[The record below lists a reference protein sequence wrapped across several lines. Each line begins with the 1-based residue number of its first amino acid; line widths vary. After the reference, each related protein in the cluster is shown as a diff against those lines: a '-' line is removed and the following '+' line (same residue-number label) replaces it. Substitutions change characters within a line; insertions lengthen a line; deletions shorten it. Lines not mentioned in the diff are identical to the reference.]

1 MKKIKK
7 IKVLIT
13 GASGLLGSVLT
24 NVLEKYDLYAFT
36 KEQFDV
42 TNFNNSKLKL
52 QKINP
57 DVIIHTA
64 ALTDLDYC
72 ELNPQISNVVNVL
85 STQNLVEYCYKTNC
99 KMIYISSTGVYGNKY
114 LNKNYKEN
122 DYIQPTTIHH
132 KHKYESEILI
142 KNKLKNFLVLRTG
155 WLYGGS
161 IHHKKN
167 FVIKRYFEA
176 KNKKIIYS
184 DNSQYG
190 NPTYAL
196 NFAKQIKLLLEKNI
210 SGTFNC
216 VDHAKNVTRH
226 YYVQEII
233 KNFDLNCQV
242 KIGKKEIFKRAAPV
256 SCNESALNN
265 NLNKINLDI
274 MKEWKLS
281 LKGYIENIKKQMK

>member
-24 NVLEKYDLYAFT
+24 NVLETYSLYAFS
-36 KEQFDV
+36 KEQFDI
-42 TNFNNSKLKL
+42 TNFKNSKLKL
-52 QKINP
+52 HKINP

-72 ELNPQISNVVNVL
+72 ELNPNISNVVNFL

-99 KMIYISSTGVYGNKY
+99 KMVYISSTGVYGTKY
-114 LNKNYKEN
+114 LKKNYTEN
-122 DYIQPTTIHH
+122 DQIEPTTVHH
-132 KHKYESEILI
+132 KHKHESEILI
-142 KNKLKNFLVLRTG
+142 KNKLKNFLILRTG

-161 IHHKKN
+161 ILHKKN

-176 KNKKIIYS
+176 KSKKIIYS
-184 DNSQYG
+184 DNSQFG
-190 NPTYAL
+190 NPTFAL
-196 NFAKQIKLLLEKNI
+196 NLAKQIKVLLEKNI
-210 SGTFNC
+210 SGTYNC

-242 KIGKKEIFKRAAPV
+242 KIGKKENFKRAAPV
-256 SCNESALNN
+256 SHNESAYNY
-265 NLNKINLDI
+265 NLSKINLDL
-274 MKEWKLS
+274 MDDWRVS
-281 LKGYIENIKKQMK
+281 LKAYIENIKKQIK